1 MFKTKDKSCSVF
13 LINMRTGGVEN
24 LLTISL
30 QYSVDFGGYHV
41 SPLPGWSLLD

>member
-1 MFKTKDKSCSVF
+1 MFCSF

-24 LLTISL
+24 LLTIAL
-30 QYSVDFGGYHV
+30 QYSLDFGGYCV